1 MERNVIEISTGAQL
15 IEIKVDGNRSVELEF
30 NPEDADWV
38 DMFFSF
44 VENAE
49 STQKDMPSAGNE
61 AYRAAFDEL
70 AEKNDLLFGEG
81 FTKRLLGD
89 KKSLFALIQFL
100 QKISPFI
107 GKVRT
112 ELLNGYLEESNEA

>member
-49 STQKDMPSAGNE
+49 STQKKMPSAGNE

-81 FTKRLLGD
+81 FTKKLLGD

>member
-44 VENAE
+44 VENAKD
-49 STQKDMPSAGNE
+49 TQKDMPSAGNE

-100 QKISPFI
+100 QKISPFR